1 VPRKRAGRA
10 KGPTAMDGGS
20 AANAGSNLRPAAR
33 SLPEALRDPRCYG
46 RDVDQVR
53 LAETHVSWV
62 FLTGR
67 YAYKVKK
74 PVKLPFLDFSSLKL
88 RKRFC
93 DEELRINRRL
103 APEIYLGVVPIG
115 GAPASP
121 RIGRTPAFEYAVKM
135 REFPADA
142 RLDRCLEANRV
153 PRAAVAEF
161 GSSLAKFHAGL
172 PVVRGIR
179 AAEIG
184 SAAQR
189 NVDELAPLLGRGTR
203 ELEALRA
210 WTERQCAKLA
220 PVFVQRAA
228 FAHRECHGDLH
239 LQNLL
244 WRNDEIV
251 AFDALE
257 FDRKLREID
266 VISEIAFLAM
276 DLQAHDRA
284 DLAYELLNRY
294 FEVGGDYGGIEVLPF
309 YLVYRAL
316 VRAKVAAIK
325 QAQSAAEGHGV
336 ERYLKTATELAGAK
350 TPLLV
355 ITHGLSGS
363 GKTTVTDELVSRLPA
378 IRARSDLE
386 RKRLHGLPA
395 TARSGSGL
403 GLGIYA
409 AAASESTYAALAEI
423 ADRLLRNGQNALVDA
438 TFLRRAERLDFSQVA
453 AVNGAR
459 FAILDCTAPPDELRR
474 RIKARARKGRDAS
487 EADLDVLE
495 RQLVTAEPL
504 DRAERRHVVAVDTK
518 RSIRYA
524 DLASRLRRA

>member
-1 VPRKRAGRA
+1 MPRERAGRA
-10 KGPTAMDGGS
+10 K
-20 AANAGSNLRPAAR
+20 RQAAR

-46 RDVDQVR
+46 RGVKKVR

-88 RKRFC
+88 RKHFC
-93 DEELRINRRL
+93 DEELRVNRRL

-115 GAPASP
+115 GTPSSP
-121 RIGRTPAFEYAVKM
+121 RIGRKPAFEYAVKM
-135 REFPADA
+135 REFPAAA
-142 RLDRCLEANRV
+142 RLDRRLEANRV

-161 GSSLAKFHAGL
+161 GSSLARFHAYL

-189 NVDELAPLLGRGTR
+189 NVDELAALLGNGSAR
-203 ELEALRA
+203 ELKALRA
-210 WTERQCAKLA
+210 WTERHCAKLA

-228 FAHRECHGDLH
+228 SAHRECHGDLH

-244 WRNDEIV
+244 WQNDKIV

-257 FDRKLREID
+257 FDRKLRDID

-325 QAQSAAEGHGV
+325 QAQSAAEGHDA
-336 ERYLKTATELAGAK
+336 ERYLKTAAELASAK

-386 RKRLHGLPA
+386 RKRLHGLA
-395 TARSGSGL
+395 AAARSGSGL
-403 GLGIYA
+403 GLGLYA
-409 AAASESTYAALAEI
+409 AAASERTYAALAEI

-438 TFLRRAERLDFSQVA
+438 TFLRRAERLDFRQVA

-459 FAILDCTAPPDELRR
+459 FAILDCAAPPDELRR
-474 RIKARARKGRDAS
+474 RIMARARKGRDAS
-487 EADLDVLE
+487 EADLGVLE

>member
-1 VPRKRAGRA
+1 MDARGRA
-10 KGPTAMDGGS
+10 TQGAV
-20 AANAGSNLRPAAR
+20 AGSNFW
-33 SLPEALRDPRCYG
+33 PEALRDPRCYG
-46 RDVDQVR
+46 RGVKKVR

-88 RKRFC
+88 RKGFC
-93 DEELRINRRL
+93 DEEMRVNRRL

-115 GAPASP
+115 GTPKSP
-121 RIGRTPAFEYAVKM
+121 RIGRKPAFEYAVKM
-135 REFPADA
+135 REFPSDA
-142 RLDRCLEANRV
+142 RLDKRLAANRV
-153 PRAAVAEF
+153 PRTAVASF
-161 GSSLAKFHAGL
+161 GESLATFHASL
-172 PVVRGIR
+172 PRVRGIR
-179 AAEIG
+179 AAEIA
-184 SAAQR
+184 SAALR
-189 NVDELAPLLGRGTR
+189 NADELAALLGDKR
-203 ELEALRA
+203 EIKTLRV

-220 PVFVQRAA
+220 PVLAQRAA
-228 FAHRECHGDLH
+228 AGAHRECHGDLH

-244 WRNDEIV
+244 WRDGKIV

-257 FDRKLREID
+257 FDRKLRDID

-325 QAQSAAEGHGV
+325 QAQSAAEGHDA
-336 ERYLKTATELAGAK
+336 ERYLKTATKLAGAK

-363 GKTTVTDELVSRLPA
+363 GKTTVTDKLVGRLPA

-386 RKRLHGLPA
+386 RKRLHGLAA

-403 GLGIYA
+403 GLGLYA
-409 AAASESTYAALAEI
+409 AAASERTYGALAKI

-438 TFLRRAERLDFSQVA
+438 TFLRRAERLDFRQVA

-474 RIKARARKGRDAS
+474 RIMARARKGGDAS
-487 EADLDVLE
+487 EADLAVLE
-495 RQLVTAEPL
+495 QQLATAEPL
-504 DRAERRHVVAVDTK
+504 DRAERQHAVAVDTK

-524 DLASRLRRA
+524 DLASRLGRA